1 MTGRTISAGY
11 TGGIVLGATDNPLTV
26 TATGS
31 VGNTDAAA
39 LATTGTVDWVIDN
52 AGTIAADGT
61 VAASVGIQMNS
72 DVLNSAGGTITNRA
86 TGVISGGQYGIDS
99 AQAVI
104 LANAGTIT
112 GTSSSTGGG
121 VRIGTGEVANT
132 GGTIIGAQDGVIL
145 TGVGVVSNTGLI
157 EGTSRLGVL
166 LPVGGTVTN
175 VGTNAS
181 IIGTVRGVYAN
192 GVATVSNSGSIRV
205 TGGVSA
211 QAVQLRQ
218 GGQLDNQA
226 GGSLTGTYAAVI
238 NASLAA
244 GTLSNA
250 GTITGA
256 SAGVLTGGT
265 LTVGVSN
272 ASSGVIVGGTQGIR
286 LNGGGTVVNE
296 GAVTGRFGVQTRA
309 TVGTVTNTGSVQST
323 GKFTGQNAEQVGA
336 GVQVQAGGTIINEA
350 GGRISGYWIGAQ
362 VGSFNGGNPN
372 GGAVL
377 NAGTIFANDP
387 GVSGA
392 AVWFKGNGTISNAA
406 TGSIGGGPFGIVTYD
421 TVTIVNRGEI
431 NGASFAITTSTEGT
445 NNRIIVYPGA
455 TFSGTVLGDKAGAAA
470 PTGVLELRPGGVGA
484 INGFGTQ
491 FQSFGRVEVNAGAT
505 WLLAGTVS
513 AGQTLALGGPGATL
527 TLDEPAAMAGVISG
541 FNQTNTLELAGVTDV
556 VGTSLE
562 AGNVLTVA
570 RSVGPAITLR
580 LDPAES
586 FPPGSFGFAAGGGGT
601 LLSAPCFALG
611 TRIAVP
617 GGEVAVEALAPGM
630 RVLLA
635 RGGVGEVVWVGHR
648 RVACASH
655 PRPQEVWPVRV
666 VAGAF
671 ARGVPGRDLLLS
683 PDHAVFLGGVLIPVR
698 HLVNGRTVR
707 QEAADAV
714 TYFHVELAAH
724 DILLAEGLA
733 CESYLD
739 TGNRASFANG
749 GAAVALHP
757 DFARR
762 QWQAQGCAALVEDGP
777 AVASARTRLL
787 ARAGAMGLRRGR
799 DAGLSVRADGVA
811 LALAVA
817 GARREVALPA
827 GTRAVAIESRF
838 WVPAQMGEGDDWRRL
853 GVAVGRVLLDG
864 VAVEA
869 PCFGG
874 GWHAAEG
881 AWRWSDG
888 CGWLHT
894 RGARRLS
901 FEMATEGVYW
911 AA

>member
-11 TGGIVLGATDNPLTV
+11 TGGIVLGAGDFPLTV
-26 TATGS
+26 TKAGTVTSAGS
-31 VGNTDAAA
+31 AA
-39 LATTGTVDWVIDN
+39 LSVSDGTNLALDN
-52 AGTIAADGT
+52 AGRIEATGT
-61 VAASVGIQMNS
+61 GTDSIGIFLGGPGGAVSGAIVNQ
-72 DVLNSAGGTITNRA
+72 AGGTI
-86 TGVISGGQYGIDS
+86 
-99 AQAVI
+99 
-104 LANAGTIT
+104 
-112 GTSSSTGGG
+112 
-121 VRIGTGEVANT
+121 
-132 GGTIIGAQDGVIL
+132 
-145 TGVGVVSNTGLI
+145 
-157 EGTSRLGVL
+157 
-166 LPVGGTVTN
+166 
-175 VGTNAS
+175 
-181 IIGTVRGVYAN
+181 
-192 GVATVSNSGSIRV
+192 
-205 TGGVSA
+205 
-211 QAVQLRQ
+211 
-218 GGQLDNQA
+218 A
-226 GGSLTGTYAAVI
+226 GGSFGIQGTKAAVVA
-238 NASLAA
+238 NS
-244 GTLSNA
+244 
-250 GTITGA
+250 GA
-256 SAGVLTGGT
+256 ISAVGAVLGEGV
-265 LTVGVSN
+265 
-272 ASSGVIVGGTQGIR
+272 R
-286 LNGGGTVVNE
+286 LGGGTVDNTGGSILGAHHGVNL
-296 GAVTGRFGVQTRA
+296 TG
-309 TVGTVTNTGSVQST
+309 VGTVTNTGSITGTASTGVLLGLGGTVTNSGAQATITGREHGVRLAGAGSVSNTGSISATGTAAYTVQLDGGGSFDNGVGGVVTGAVAAALIGPTATLGNSGLLSGSIHGVGVALSPAQVTNHAGGQIEGARTGVLVTHGGSVGNAGAITGRFGVQMTNFVGTVGNSGSIGST
-323 GKFTGQNAEQVGA
+323 GKFANQAPELVGA
-336 GVQVQAGGTIINEA
+336 GVQVQSGGTIINEA

-372 GGAVL
+372 GGRVE
-377 NAGTIFANDP
+377 NAGTIVAND
-387 GVSGA
+387 GGSIGA

-406 TGSIGGGPFGIVTYD
+406 TGNIGGGPFGIVTYN
-421 TVTIVNRGEI
+421 TVTIVNRGAI
-431 NGASFAITTSTEGT
+431 SGTAFAVTTSTAGT

-455 TFSGTVLGDKAGAAA
+455 SFSGTVAGDSISAAV
-470 PTGVLELRPGGVGA
+470 PTGVLELAAGAGSGA
-484 INGFGTQ
+484 ITGFG
-491 FQSFGRVEVNAGAT
+491 SKYLGFGRVEVGAGAT
-505 WLLAGTVS
+505 WSLSGTVGNGQTVALAG
-513 AGQTLALGGPGATL
+513 AGAALTLANPAFMGGVITGFDATTALVLGGVDDVTGAT
-527 TLDEPAAMAGVISG
+527 
-541 FNQTNTLELAGVTDV
+541 
-556 VGTSLE
+556 LE
-562 AGNVLTVA
+562 AGNVLTLA
-570 RSVGPAITLR
+570 RSAGPAIMLR
-580 LDPAES
+580 LDPSQS
-586 FPPGSFGFAAGGGGT
+586 FPPGSFGFAGGSGGT
-601 LLSAPCFALG
+601 VLSAPCFALG

-648 RVACASH
+648 RVACAAH

-724 DILLAEGLA
+724 DVLLAEGLA

-749 GAAVALHP
+749 GGAVALHP

-762 QWQAQGCAALVEDGP
+762 QWQAQGCATLVEDGP
-777 AVASARTRLL
+777 AVASARMRLL

-799 DAGLSVRADGVA
+799 DSGLAVRADGVA
-811 LALAVA
+811 LALAAA

-827 GTRAVAIESRF
+827 GTRAVAIESRI

-864 VAVEA
+864 VAAQA